1 MNHRSLAFRLA
12 VWYALLMSVTF
23 ALVGTGMLYGL
34 TQYVRSSMGDSLRR
48 RSVQVERILEQ
59 APAGVT
65 DSAIAESINTRVAPE
80 FNNRF
85 VRVTRAPAALVYR
98 SGVPADRSFD
108 PQGVPA
114 FGSPWPIK
122 KVTRSTVSAE
132 GHELI
137 LSTTPLVTSSSQ
149 YLIELGASLEPIE
162 TLRQRQLALLGLLLP
177 ALVICAA
184 GGGYLLV
191 NWALRPVDRMSQ
203 TAAHMSLRNLEA
215 RLPVSPT
222 GDALE
227 RLSLALNQLL
237 ARLRDSL
244 RTSRRFLADASHEL
258 RTPLTIIKGEL
269 QEIVGK
275 QVLQGEVRDRLGSV
289 LEEVARLEHLVAGL
303 LVLSRLDAG
312 EVQRD
317 WAELDLAE
325 LTLSTAEQMRLMAE
339 DRGIKFD
346 TRTLVPR
353 VIRGDRARL
362 RQVIVNLLDNAIRFT
377 PRGGIVTLRSSQN
390 NLHSMLEVRD
400 TGIGIP
406 AAALPHVF
414 DRFFRVDEAR
424 SREDGGAGLGLSIAK
439 SICSAHGAQIL
450 VDSELGWGSCFCLMF
465 PRLPK
470 GDNPGGS
477 ASQPE
482 RARQERRGV
491 CWPSRYCHRRPRS
504 SHHHVFVRQHRHTRW
519 DAPTLLALSN

>member
-1 MNHRSLAFRLA
+1 MNHRSLAFQLA
-12 VWYALLMSVTF
+12 VWYALLMSATF
-23 ALVGTGMLYGL
+23 TLVGTGMFYGVR
-34 TQYVRSSMGDSLRR
+34 QYVRSSLGDSLRR
-48 RSVQVERILEQ
+48 RSVQVEQILAQ
-59 APAGVT
+59 APRDVT
-65 DSAIAESINTRVAPE
+65 DAVITESINARVAPD

-98 SGVPADRSFD
+98 SGPPADRSFD
-108 PQGVPA
+108 PKTVPPPSGA
-114 FGSPWPIK
+114 WPLK
-122 KVTRSTVSAE
+122 PMTRSTVTVQNQP
-132 GHELI
+132 LM
-137 LSTTPLVTSSSQ
+137 LSVTPLATESGH
-149 YLIELGASLEPIE
+149 YLIELGTSLESIE
-162 TLRQRQLALLGLLLP
+162 ILQQRLLTLLGLLLP

-215 RLPVSPT
+215 RLPVVPT

-227 RLSLALNQLL
+227 RLSLSLNQLL

-244 RTSRRFLADASHEL
+244 QTSRRFLADASHEL

-275 QVLQGEVRDRLGSV
+275 QIVQGEVRDRLGSV

-312 EVQRD
+312 EVQGE
-317 WAELDLAE
+317 WTELDLAE
-325 LTLSTAEQMRLMAE
+325 LATSTAEQMRLIAE
-339 DRGIKFD
+339 DRGVQID
-346 TRTLVPR
+346 TGSLNAIL
-353 VIRGDRARL
+353 IRGDRARL
-362 RQVIVNLLDNAIRFT
+362 KQVIVNLLDNAIRFT
-377 PRGGIVTLRSSQN
+377 SRGGTVTLRAMQSS
-390 NLHSMLEVRD
+390 LHSVLEVRD

-406 AAALPHVF
+406 AEALPNVF

-439 SICSAHGAQIL
+439 SICSAHGAQIQ
-450 VDSELGWGSCFCLMF
+450 VDSQLGEGSRFCLMF

-470 GDNPGGS
+470 AVVQGAAQAIRGEHGNAGESGGLTRDSELLARKPGAAGSSADNIDRTG
-477 ASQPE
+477 
-482 RARQERRGV
+482 ARQ
-491 CWPSRYCHRRPRS
+491 PR
-504 SHHHVFVRQHRHTRW
+504 
-519 DAPTLLALSN
+519 ALL